1 MFGRKRHLLVDTLGL
16 VLKAVVRPGDG
27 QDRDGGREVLAR
39 ASWDHGRLREVRVDA
54 GYAGKFVDWARE
66 ACGWTA
72 EVIRRTSK
80 GFEVL
85 PKRWVVERTFA
96 WLYKHRRLSKDYE
109 YLPETSEAFIHVA
122 MIGLMLR
129 RLA

>member
-16 VLKAVVRPGDG
+16 VVKAVVHGGDV
-27 QDRDGGREVLAR
+27 QDRDGGREVLAG
-39 ASWDHGRLREVRVDA
+39 ASWEVGRLRTIRADA
-54 GYAGKFVDWARE
+54 GYAGGFVEWAKG
-66 ACGWTA
+66 ACGWSV
-72 EVIRRTSK
+72 EIIRRTSK

-96 WLYKHRRLSKDYE
+96 WLAKHRRLSKDYE
-109 YLPETSEAFIHVA
+109 FRPETSEAFIHVA